1 MSISWVSTAM
11 SCLPMDKLFTFGSGL
26 FMSKSRLTSSAFMF
40 LVRLWVSR
48 SLVFW
53 LPVSQLFII
62 ILKPGTDWCWL
73 SVCLLIVCYE
83 YCNWTLSRHCL
94 NLIQT
99 LYVQIVYKSHYRYLL
114 IVIAMSF
121 CYTTSYYPWVDPEC
135 PWIAIWPCWHPECLD
150 LSSNSPW
157 LEPCLPLVLD
167 QDCSW
172 LHSDWPQV
180 EAV

>member
-53 LPVSQLFII
+53 LPFSQLFII

-114 IVIAMSF
+114 IVHSHVFLLYYIILSLGGPRMPLNCYLAVLTSWMSR
-121 CYTTSYYPWVDPEC
+121 
-135 PWIAIWPCWHPECLD
+135 
-150 LSSNSPW
+150 
-157 LEPCLPLVLD
+157 LVF
-167 QDCSW
+167 
-172 LHSDWPQV
+172 
-180 EAV
+180 